1 MSPVT
6 VATAPFLTVA
16 CDKRELM
23 VGCMA
28 GSSLGMAPAFV
39 IGQLCSVIDLDGP
52 SVAASDVPHPIL
64 YVGNQI
70 RVPPVGLWG

>member
-1 MSPVT
+1 
-6 VATAPFLTVA
+6 
-16 CDKRELM
+16 M

-52 SVAASDVPHPIL
+52 LLAASDVPHPIH
-64 YVGNQI
+64 YDGNKMQ
-70 RVPPVGLWG
+70 VPPVGLWG